1 MTLLVYDDIYLK
13 HYCGEWHPER
23 PERLQ
28 YAISALEK
36 SGLMS
41 KLHRVSPRAASKQEL
56 ALVHTK
62 SYIDEVERLS
72 QTGHQWLDLD
82 TCVSEHSWEAA
93 IKAVGGVLAACDEI
107 LKGTTRT
114 AFCAVRPPGHH
125 ATPARGMGFCI
136 FNNVAIAARYLQSFA
151 GLSRI
156 AIVDWDCHHGN
167 GTAETF
173 YHDSSVL
180 YISLHRYPFYP
191 GSGSENEA
199 GEGTATGTT
208 LNIPL
213 PASTPK
219 DEYRNKYEAAL
230 RDTLIPFKPQF
241 ILISAGF
248 DALAVDP
255 IAGLG
260 LSPEDFGWMTKM
272 VCDAARET
280 AGCRVVSALEGGYN
294 LDALAECVC
303 VHVAALIDG
312 EEACA

>member
-1 MTLLVYDDIYLK
+1 MTLLVYDEIYLK
-13 HYCGEWHPER
+13 HDCGEWHPER

-28 YAISALEK
+28 YIISKLET
-36 SGLMS
+36 SGLIY
-41 KLHRVSPRAASKQEL
+41 KLRRVSPRAASKQEL

-62 SYIDEVERLS
+62 FYIDQIERLS
-72 QTGHQWLDLD
+72 GNGPQWLDLD

-93 IKAVGGVLAACDEI
+93 TKAAGGVLAACDEV
-107 LKGTTRT
+107 LRGTART

-167 GTAETF
+167 GTADTF

-191 GSGSENEA
+191 GSGSESDV
-199 GEGTATGTT
+199 GEGTAKGTT

-213 PASTPK
+213 PGSASK
-219 DEYRNKYEAAL
+219 AEYLKKYEDAIDSA
-230 RDTLIPFKPQF
+230 LIPFRPQF
-241 ILISAGF
+241 VLISAGF
-248 DALAVDP
+248 DGLAGDP
-255 IAGLG
+255 IGGLG
-260 LSPEDFGWMTKM
+260 LESQDFASMTRKLS
-272 VCDAARET
+272 DAARDC
-280 AGCRVVSALEGGYN
+280 AGGRIVSVLEGGYN
-294 LDALAECVC
+294 LDALAEAVRF
-303 VHVAALIDG
+303 HVGALIDG
-312 EEACA
+312 EEACE